1 MTKFFTILALT
12 VSSVVV
18 SQPAHACGYQQ
29 GSTMCQVQNF
39 MNFMNAVEND
49 NILEHGYKAHMC
61 QTAKTNYTLGS
72 VDYSHVER
80 WCY

>member
-1 MTKFFTILALT
+1 MTKLFTILALT
-12 VSSVVV
+12 LSSVVV
-18 SQPAHACGYQQ
+18 SQPAQACGYQQ

-39 MNFMNAVEND
+39 MNFIDAVESD
-49 NILEHGYKAHMC
+49 SIMEYGYQNHMC
-61 QTAKTNYTLGS
+61 ETAKENYSYGS